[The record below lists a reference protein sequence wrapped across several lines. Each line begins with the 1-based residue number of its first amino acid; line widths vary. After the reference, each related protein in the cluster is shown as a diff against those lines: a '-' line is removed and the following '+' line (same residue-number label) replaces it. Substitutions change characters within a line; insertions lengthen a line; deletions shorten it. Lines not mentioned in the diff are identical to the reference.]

1 MSLVIYKEP
10 GKEPEVK
17 NMDLTLEDLQKAV
30 GGYIEVVN
38 IYGNRLV
45 MVCNEEGINEG
56 LEPNVWLKMQGY
68 QGTPVLGPIVLCGT
82 DGEDFAGLKA
92 VEVARLLND
101 LRCGEVI
108 IR

>member
-10 GKEPEVK
+10 GKEPEVE
-17 NMDLTLEDLQKAV
+17 NMDLTLEKLQKAV
-30 GGYIEVVN
+30 GRYIEVVN

-45 MVCNEEGINEG
+45 MIDNEDGVAKR

-101 LRCGEVI
+101 LRNGEVI